1 MSPKTPEEW
10 QEYYA
15 KHRDKIN
22 ANRKKNRLAKEEA
35 EKLRLMNPLNLEN
48 KPVREAAEQ
57 EYAQVGGMFVAQNRG
72 GDEPTVVQSGVSE
85 QSTIV
90 PFPGKR
96 DCTTQPD
103 SAGDTKIGHSE
114 PDTQAEMLCV
124 LHKISAQL
132 DSQEIVQS
140 ERDENCTIG
149 PLHNCADTVKPNFS
163 GDAKSCNPNFD
174 GKDRAES
181 DTARRPL
188 LTYAIAM
195 FITVFLG
202 FNTFFLVS
210 EQVSLYTSLGYS
222 GMLAT
227 LIAVLTESALVSF
240 SLMASWAKDYF
251 WKFLLYAGCSV
262 TAVIVIGVLD
272 SSVKNRA
279 AEKIRNSEQA
289 EMLKKQILSLEGME
303 ATALGII
310 TSIDA
315 KVYPTRVNRLMVRLN
330 SPVSDGGYTHQ
341 LGQLRKNLAGLS
353 AGGKSVQQEILV
365 MQWQRWASM
374 LWNILMAAFLGSLL
388 AGAKK
393 KSLLM
398 QGMERLG
405 NYYRR
410 PCEV

>member
-35 EKLRLMNPLNLEN
+35 EKLRLMNPLNLDN
-48 KPVREAAEQ
+48 KPVREAGEQ
-57 EYAQVGGMFVAQNRG
+57 EYAQAGGMFVAQNRG
-72 GDEPTVVQSGVSE
+72 GDEPPVVQSGISE

-96 DCTTQPD
+96 DCTTQAG
-103 SAGDTKIGHSE
+103 SAGGTNIVQSE

-140 ERDENCTIG
+140 ERGENCTIG
-149 PLHNCADTVKPNFS
+149 PLHNCADTANPKFS
-163 GDAKSCNPNFD
+163 GDAKLCNPNFD
-174 GKDRAES
+174 GRDRAEI

-195 FITVFLG
+195 FIAVFLG

-289 EMLKKQILSLEGME
+289 EMLKKQILSLEAME

-315 KVYPTRVNRLMVRLN
+315 KVYPTRVNRLMGQLN
-330 SPVSDGGYTHQ
+330 SPVSEHGYTYQ
-341 LGQLRKNLAGLS
+341 LGQLRKQLAEVS
-353 AGGKSVQQEILV
+353 VDTESVQQEIWV
-365 MQWQRWASM
+365 MKWQRWGAM
-374 LWNILMAAFLGSLL
+374 LWNILMAAFLGFLL
-388 AGAKK
+388 AGQKR
-393 KSLLM
+393 KSLAK
-398 QGMERLG
+398 QGFESWR
-405 NYYRR
+405 NYISR
-410 PCEV
+410 PCEA